1 MQPRPA
7 PVPAVL
13 RIVARVLAALAA
25 ASIGCG
31 DDGSGTPDDGGSGEI
46 DGATC
51 DPTACDASCVAGGA
65 VAGVCRATGCECIG
79 GADGDA
85 DRDGDAD
92 SDAGPDVIEDVVPD
106 RGDDAG
112 AGDATDAEAETGPT
126 DADGDTYP
134 EDVDCDDHDA
144 DVFPG
149 SVRECTSACG
159 TGTERCDAGSWVGC
173 TAPTDC
179 TCSTPGATRLVEC
192 GRCGQASQ
200 RCGSDGVWEMPG
212 TCMYEGE
219 CYAGETATEPCGFC
233 GERSRLCSAACA
245 WMPWEE
251 CRHPGECDP
260 SHGDPVLTGDGCPL
274 GQFQRR
280 FCSALTCA
288 WETITPC
295 GVDEVPCT
303 PPRRTGGYDEEICIP
318 GGPFLMGTDIPR
330 FVESDNTPVRA
341 VYLAPFY
348 IDKYMVTNAR
358 YRSCV
363 AAGACTPPT
372 EDLSAGLQTY
382 FATPESTYA
391 NYPVVGVNRAQTLAF
406 CAWDGGRTLPTEAQF
421 EKAAKGPAP
430 RQVPYPWGTDDTNI
444 CLYTSLL
451 AVCHG
456 PPFTYPVDAF
466 PLGVSY
472 YGVFQMH
479 GHLFQWTRD
488 WYQADWYSRL
498 PEIDP
503 EQTVPTPETV
513 SRSIPAT
520 ADQLYSIAHRV
531 PGPPELGGYGD
542 AFRCARPGL

>member
-200 RCGSDGVWEMPG
+200 RCGSDGIWELPG
-212 TCMYEGE
+212 PCLYEGE
-219 CYAGETATEPCGFC
+219 CLPGTFESELCGRC
-233 GERSRLCSAACA
+233 GSRSRLCTTTCT
-245 WMPWEE
+245 WMPWTE
-251 CRHPGECDP
+251 CTGEGECEA
-260 SHGDPVLTGDGCPL
+260 GTVQVTRAGCLDG
-274 GQFQRR
+274 QIQRR
-280 FCSALTCA
+280 RCDDTCHWSVEVACSTDCLLS
-288 WETITPC
+288 
-295 GVDEVPCT
+295 
-303 PPRRTGGYDEEICIP
+303 PRLGGYDEEICIR
-318 GGPFLMGTDIPR
+318 GGSFTMGSEETQSMYFDR
-330 FVESDNTPVRA
+330 MPVHT
-341 VYLAPFY
+341 VTLSPYL
-348 IDKYMVTNAR
+348 IDKYPVTNGR
-358 YRSCV
+358 YRPCV
-363 AAGACTPPT
+363 EAGACRAPRNPRAYYYWV
-372 EDLSAGLQTY
+372 DRATY
-382 FATPESTYA
+382 DP
-391 NYPVVGVNRAQTLAF
+391 YPVNSITWEDAVAF
-406 CAWDGGRTLPTEAQF
+406 CAWDGGRLLPTEAQW
-421 EKAAKGPAP
+421 EKAARRPGEPTSYY
-430 RQVPYPWGTDDTNI
+430 VWGTDPDPCPYVNWYG
-444 CLYTSLL
+444 CGDDGF
-451 AVCHG
+451 A
-456 PPFTYPVDAF
+456 PVDAY
-466 PLGVSY
+466 PAGISWCGVMGMGGNIGNYTRDFYDAGYYAVSPTLDPEGPVTAARRTCRGSY
-472 YGVFQMH
+472 YRAALEGGNYRRV
-479 GHLFQWTRD
+479 
-488 WYQADWYSRL
+488 
-498 PEIDP
+498 
-503 EQTVPTPETV
+503 
-513 SRSIPAT
+513 T
-520 ADQLYSIAHRV
+520 ARFSAYVAE
-531 PGPPELGGYGD
+531 PGDYVGI
-542 AFRCARPGL
+542 RCARQAWTD